1 MVFTEY
7 TKRRIV
13 FYEAKGYSAPKITKL
28 LQEEGIDVSRR
39 GVSAFLAWVEQT
51 GDIARRP
58 GSGRPSKRTDEI
70 KDAVERAMREDDET
84 TAKELREKLTT
95 EGRSLSLSSTLRC
108 RRELGWIVR
117 GSAYCQM
124 IREANKAKRL
134 EWARLFVHQAETG
147 FLDVIY
153 SDETSIQM
161 ESHRRF
167 CCRKVG
173 EPPKNKLR
181 YIHML
186 YPCHIVQV
194 HVHVHV
200 GPRAGGAF

>member
-13 FYEAKGYSAPKITKL
+13 FYEAKGYRTPKITKL

-39 GVSAFLAWVEQT
+39 GVSAFLARVEQT

-58 GSGRPSKRTDEI
+58 GSGRPSKRTDEV
-70 KDAVERAMREDDET
+70 KDAVERAMRDDDET
-84 TAKELREKLTT
+84 TAKELHEKLTT
-95 EGRSLSLSSTLRC
+95 KGHSLSLSSTLRC
-108 RRELGWIVR
+108 RRELGWTVR

-134 EWARLFVHQAETG
+134 EWARQFVHEAETG

-173 EPPKNKLR
+173 EPPKNKPR
-181 YIHML
+181 YIHIASCGLATL
-186 YPCHIVQV
+186 YKYVYV
-194 HVHVHV
+194 
-200 GPRAGGAF
+200 

>member
-1 MVFTEY
+1 
-7 TKRRIV
+7 
-13 FYEAKGYSAPKITKL
+13 
-28 LQEEGIDVSRR
+28 
-39 GVSAFLAWVEQT
+39 
-51 GDIARRP
+51 
-58 GSGRPSKRTDEI
+58 
-70 KDAVERAMREDDET
+70 MREDDET

-95 EGRSLSLSSTLRC
+95 EGHSLSLSSTLRC

-134 EWARLFVHQAETG
+134 EWARQFVHEAETG
-147 FLDVIY
+147 FLDVLY

-173 EPPKNKLR
+173 EPPKNKPR

-186 YPCHIVQV
+186 YPCIYMYLYNVAKKKKSFHSLQRLQYSALGIFNTEQAGLQPLVYICWYRQEKRF
-194 HVHVHV
+194 
-200 GPRAGGAF
+200 RASAGIDKQ